1 MEIITGNK
9 PFAGLD
15 AYVKNIGK
23 GKNRIH
29 GSPKEAPKGSLSEDK
44 VALSPEAKQIQEA
57 KKSLDALPDVRED
70 KVAEIKGQI
79 EAGTYTIDGEKIAF
93 KMIRESILD
102 RLF

>member
-9 PFAGLD
+9 PFVRLD

-23 GKNRIH
+23 GKNRIN
-29 GSPKEAPKGSLSEDK
+29 GSPKEAPKGGLSEDK
-44 VALSPEAKQIQEA
+44 VALSPEAKQIQDA
-57 KKSLDALPDVRED
+57 KERLDSLPDVRED
-70 KVAEIKGQI
+70 KVAEIKEQI